1 MGETQSLALQSVPKS
16 SAASLRLQ
24 PAGAWGSGGLSAQG
38 SVLRRRF
45 YLHFEA
51 LCVPESQWQIP
62 EMASHMQFL
71 HSWSFLLWPGK
82 KKINPNRLSMDSWP
96 PYCWVSDVRSRFLQH
111 VDVRD

>member
-24 PAGAWGSGGLSAQG
+24 PAGDWGSGGLSAQG

-82 KKINPNRLSMDSWP
+82 KKSTQIDSQWTHGLLTVGFQMLDHDSFSM
-96 PYCWVSDVRSRFLQH
+96 
-111 VDVRD
+111 